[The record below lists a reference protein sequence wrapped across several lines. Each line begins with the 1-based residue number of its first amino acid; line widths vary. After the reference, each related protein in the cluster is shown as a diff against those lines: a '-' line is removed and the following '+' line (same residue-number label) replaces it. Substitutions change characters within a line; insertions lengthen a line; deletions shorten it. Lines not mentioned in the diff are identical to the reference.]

1 MENWY
6 ALHEMSRQ
14 IQRERQLAANKLAMV
29 QQFRKFDMKNSK
41 AGSKKRRGKL
51 LNFIGKSFE
60 TFGRALQ
67 KKSQIC

>member
-6 ALHEMSRQ
+6 ALHLMSRQ
-14 IQRERQLAANKLAMV
+14 IQRERQLEARKLRQV

-41 AGSKKRRGKL
+41 ANSEKKRRRFI
-51 LNFIGKSFE
+51 NFIGKSFE
-60 TFGRALQ
+60 SFGKALQ